1 MSLKLRP
8 WQSKAVN
15 KALDWL
21 LAKKKDKRFLINAAP
36 GTGKTICASVI
47 AKELFDKDQIN
58 RVIVIAPRK
67 EVVNQ
72 WRSEF
77 KIITK
82 RSMLKVTGKSED
94 LGLDICATW
103 NSVQSSL
110 KLFNKICKKDKV
122 LVICDEHHHAA
133 INAVWGA
140 SAENAFENSKYVI
153 VLTGTPIR
161 TDGNKPVWF
170 SS

>member
-1 MSLKLRP
+1 MLYKFFSNYEVICRLYLEI
-8 WQSKAVN
+8 
-15 KALDWL
+15 LI
-21 LAKKKDKRFLINAAP
+21 KKKDKRFLVNAAP
-36 GTGKTICASVI
+36 GTGKTICAAVI
-47 AKELFDKDQIN
+47 AKELFDKEEIN

-110 KLFNKICKKDKV
+110 KLFNKIC
-122 LVICDEHHHAA
+122 
-133 INAVWGA
+133 
-140 SAENAFENSKYVI
+140 Y
-153 VLTGTPIR
+153 
-161 TDGNKPVWF
+161 
-170 SS
+170 